1 MTPDEQ
7 RVLDRIDEELLVR
20 VTCELLQATG
30 QNPPG
35 EEAATV
41 AALAAAG
48 RELGLDVVTSPVEPR
63 RDNVSITLAG
73 GNGPGLLI
81 LGHTDVVPVGDGW
94 TTDPYGGVVEDGRIY
109 GRGASD
115 MKGGLAAA
123 LVAMAALRGAGLS
136 GPVELAAVV
145 DEEETGKGISAYVEN
160 ARTLTRS
167 GNTNR
172 PGGALPGGEPR
183 TAENGDTLG
192 STEHDTTLASTE
204 HGVMLGGG
212 ERGVVGAGPGFL
224 GCITAEPTDLQT
236 IIAARGDSY
245 LRVAIHGRACH
256 AGNPDDGANA
266 IYGAAAVV
274 AEIDRLHAELAADP
288 HPLLGPATWSVGQI
302 NGGTGGSIVPADC
315 VIVADRRLLPGES
328 PAAVLDDLRSHV
340 AALRLEDRG
349 LSVELEMPM
358 EMPAFETAPDADLV
372 RVVEAAR
379 VDAGGPDLP
388 LAGWTAAC
396 DGGYVAR
403 DLDVPVVVLGPGSV
417 TTQAHRADESVPIAE
432 LVTAARAYTLT
443 ALRLLT

>member
-1 MTPDEQ
+1 MSGDEQ
-7 RVLDRIDEELLVR
+7 SVLDRIDEELLVR
-20 VTCELLQATG
+20 VTCQLVQATG

-41 AALAAAG
+41 AVLAVAG
-48 RELGLDVVTSPVEPR
+48 RELGLDVVKSPVEPG

-73 GNGPGLLI
+73 GNGPGVLF

-94 TTDPYGGVVEDGRIY
+94 TTDPYGGVVKDGRIY

-115 MKGGLAAA
+115 MKGGLAAV
-123 LVAMAALRGAGLS
+123 LVALAALRGVGLTGS
-136 GPVELAAVV
+136 VELAAVV
-145 DEEETGKGISAYVEN
+145 DEEETGKGIRAYVDH
-160 ARTLTRS
+160 ARR
-167 GNTNR
+167 
-172 PGGALPGGEPR
+172 
-183 TAENGDTLG
+183 
-192 STEHDTTLASTE
+192 ASK
-204 HGVMLGGG
+204 
-212 ERGVVGAGPGFL
+212 AAFL

-274 AEIDRLHAELAADP
+274 AEIERLHAELAADP

-328 PAAVLDDLRSHV
+328 PAAVLDDLRSRV

-358 EMPAFETAPDADLV
+358 EMPAFETAADSELV

-379 VDAGGPDLP
+379 VDAGGPELP

-417 TTQAHRADESVPIAE
+417 TTQAHRADESVAIPELIA
-432 LVTAARAYTLT
+432 AARAYALA

>member
-1 MTPDEQ
+1 MSVTPAEQ
-7 RVLDRIDEELLVR
+7 AVLDQIDEDLLVR
-20 VTCELLQATG
+20 VTVDLLQARG

-41 AALAAAG
+41 AILAAAA
-48 RELGLDVVTSPVEPR
+48 RELGLEVVTTPVEPG
-63 RDNVSITLAG
+63 RDNLTITLGGNNGAG
-73 GNGPGLLI
+73 GNDSVGQGPGLLL
-81 LGHTDVVPVGDGW
+81 LGHTDVVPVGEGW
-94 TTDPYGGVVEDGRIY
+94 TTDPFGGEIRDGRIY

-123 LVAMAALRGAGLS
+123 LVALAALRGTGLS

-145 DEEETGKGISAYVEN
+145 DEEETGKGIRAYVAGTE
-160 ARTLTRS
+160 RS
-167 GNTNR
+167 
-172 PGGALPGGEPR
+172 
-183 TAENGDTLG
+183 
-192 STEHDTTLASTE
+192 
-204 HGVMLGGG
+204 
-212 ERGVVGAGPGFL
+212 FL

-274 AEIDRLHAELAADP
+274 AEIERLHATLAAYP

-302 NGGTGGSIVPADC
+302 NGGTGGSVVPAEC

-328 PAAVLDDLRSHV
+328 PAAVLDDLRRRV
-340 AALRLEDRG
+340 AALGLEDRG
-349 LSVELEMPM
+349 LTVDLDMPM
-358 EMPAFETAPDADLV
+358 EMPAFETPADAELV
-372 RVVEAAR
+372 HITDAAR

-403 DLDVPVVVLGPGSV
+403 DIGVSVVVLGPGSV
-417 TTQAHRADESVPIAE
+417 TAQAHRADESVAISE
-432 LVTAARAYTLT
+432 LLTAARAYTLT
-443 ALRLLT
+443 ALRLLA